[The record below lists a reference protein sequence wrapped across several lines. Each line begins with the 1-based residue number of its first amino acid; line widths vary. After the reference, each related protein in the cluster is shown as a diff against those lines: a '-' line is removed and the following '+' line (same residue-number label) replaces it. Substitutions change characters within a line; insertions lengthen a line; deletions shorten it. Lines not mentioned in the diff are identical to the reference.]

1 MKKRV
6 VLTSI
11 SVAFLCAA
19 LLALR
24 SKSVLLDLRLSSP
37 TEYDPYSHRYS
48 HINDNKINQQRR
60 DAASSF
66 SSSRDDMNIVLFYA
80 DDWTLKTLGIF
91 NDKVRTPNLDAMAK
105 RGMAFTQN
113 SVTTSICWQS
123 RATMATGVYKAVH
136 NQSRIW
142 DMYMFDQTV
151 RWRDTL
157 YPKLY
162 SAGYHVG
169 YIGKWHASMPPEYR
183 EMSFDHFHAYA
194 GSHWKMRDGQRR
206 HITDL
211 NGEDALSY
219 LRKFIQN
226 NKDGNNGE
234 DANPNMKTAD
244 LPTRK
249 FALTV
254 AFFATHA
261 QDYSP
266 WPLGYEPN
274 NFTEPLYRNTS
285 GTYPLPHTATREA
298 WEAMP
303 WFFTDNNEG
312 RRRWR
317 IRFDSEEH
325 RQETVER
332 IYRMATEVDKVVGDV
347 MDEVKKMGV
356 YDKTLFMFTTDNG
369 VFHGGTLS
377 LFVIMRG
384 GFKIVCYVRLLFR
397 RTCRLLTSLCLGFA
411 PRRAWSSRQG
421 KSLES
426 RK

>member
-1 MKKRV
+1 MRKRV
-6 VLTSI
+6 VLPALSATF
-11 SVAFLCAA
+11 ACAG
-19 LLALR
+19 LLAFRSSSVLFDLR
-24 SKSVLLDLRLSSP
+24 STLA
-37 TEYDPYSHRYS
+37 EYAFSYAYDSNSNNAHQ
-48 HINDNKINQQRR
+48 QQRR
-60 DAASSF
+60 EAESTW
-66 SSSRDDMNIVLFYA
+66 SSSSGDDMNIVLFYA
-80 DDWTLKTLGIF
+80 DDWTLKTLGIY
-91 NDKVRTPNLDAMAK
+91 NDKVLTPNLDAMAK
-105 RGMAFTQN
+105 RGMAFTHN

-123 RATMATGVYKAVH
+123 RATMATGLYKAVH

-169 YIGKWHASMPPEYR
+169 YIGKWHAHMPPEYR
-183 EMSFDHFHAYA
+183 DSTFDHFQPYA
-194 GSHWKMRDGQRR
+194 GSHWRMRDGQRR

-219 LRKFIQN
+219 LRKHIQ
-226 NKDGNNGE
+226 KKEDGSDNDNDNGKPG
-234 DANPNMKTAD
+234 AAM
-244 LPTRK
+244 RK

-266 WPLGYEPN
+266 WPLGYEPD
-274 NFTEPLYRNTS
+274 NFSAPLYGNTS
-285 GTYPLPHTATREA
+285 GTYPRPQTATQQA
-298 WEAMP
+298 WEDMP
-303 WFFTDNNEG
+303 WFFTERNEG
-312 RRRWR
+312 RRRWSN
-317 IRFDSEEH
+317 RFDTEDH

-369 VFHGGTLS
+369 VFHGGTMIL
-377 LFVIMRG
+377 I
-384 GFKIVCYVRLLFR
+384 
-397 RTCRLLTSLCLGFA
+397 
-411 PRRAWSSRQG
+411 
-421 KSLES
+421 
-426 RK
+426 